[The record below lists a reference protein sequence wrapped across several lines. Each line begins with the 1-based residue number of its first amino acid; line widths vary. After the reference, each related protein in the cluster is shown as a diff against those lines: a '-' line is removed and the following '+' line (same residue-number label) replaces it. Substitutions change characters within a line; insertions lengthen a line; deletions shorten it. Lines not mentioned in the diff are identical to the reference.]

1 MPLRVMRRLPPRR
14 QSGDALP
21 RARSGFTVIA
31 FSRFAGYIFKIL
43 AHPTGDRPDTAQA
56 CDSVTIRA
64 RWKAA

>member
-1 MPLRVMRRLPPRR
+1 MRQLPPRR
-14 QSGDALP
+14 QSGGTVSHAHG
-21 RARSGFTVIA
+21 GFTVIA

-43 AHPTGDRPDTAQA
+43 AQPTGDRPDTAQA